1 VFGTD
6 RIQASFVYNYLL
18 DISLLISRLKQY
30 RIMKRSIL
38 FILSTIVI
46 TSVYAQTELRVYG
59 ERPKPKDRI
68 QGVVRDSVHPVSYAI
83 VVEMN
88 YRNNEVA
95 YTIADHDGNFSLRI
109 VNPSDSIEIRSQ
121 GYYKIQIPIT
131 NSHYDVVLQRDP
143 VTYKEP
149 SPSDT
154 ILRDRTGYITDE
166 IHPLLILDDHTVKTQ
181 NANWNNFEYNKD
193 AYNKKEI
200 AILFGIDADRIKEIK
215 VLTGKAATKEWG
227 PRAKNGSIEVWTK

>member
-1 VFGTD
+1 
-6 RIQASFVYNYLL
+6 
-18 DISLLISRLKQY
+18 
-30 RIMKRSIL
+30 MKRSIL

-68 QGVVRDSVHPVSYAI
+68 QGVVRDSVHPVSCAI

-109 VNPSDSIEIRSQ
+109 VNPSDSIEISSQ

-154 ILRDRTGYITDE
+154 ILRDRASYKPDV
-166 IHPLLILDDHTVKTQ
+166 IHPFLLFNGGLVHR
-181 NANWNNFEYNKD
+181 ANWDGLDYTKD
-193 AYNKKEI
+193 TFNAKEM
-200 AILFGIDADRIKEIK
+200 AVLLGIDADSIIDII
-215 VLTGKAATKEWG
+215 VLKGKAATKKWG
-227 PRAKNGSIEVWTK
+227 IHAKNGSIEVWTIKH